1 MSIILIIDIFHI
13 FMIDTRFSLC
23 VASGDCEY
31 VPLARFVTQDRPYTA
46 AR

>member
-1 MSIILIIDIFHI
+1 MSMVFINDIFHI
-13 FMIDTRFSLC
+13 FMIVTRFCLC